1 MPQDRSKKR
10 AYYIVCALILISAQ
24 LFFGC
29 QKEHE
34 NEVET
39 SPTDSP
45 APAVQEVEIQVDFD
59 EEPTPV
65 REVATAIPTPEP
77 TDTPEPTERP
87 RPHAVAESDPDN
99 VGYVTELEVNGEED
113 SDTSVRSASRLG
125 RGMHMQASK
134 AS

>member
-1 MPQDRSKKR
+1 MPQDRTKKR

-77 TDTPEPTERP
+77 TDTPSR
-87 RPHAVAESDPDN
+87 R
-99 VGYVTELEVNGEED
+99 
-113 SDTSVRSASRLG
+113 SVRVPMRWRRAIPITW
-125 RGMHMQASK
+125 AT
-134 AS
+134 